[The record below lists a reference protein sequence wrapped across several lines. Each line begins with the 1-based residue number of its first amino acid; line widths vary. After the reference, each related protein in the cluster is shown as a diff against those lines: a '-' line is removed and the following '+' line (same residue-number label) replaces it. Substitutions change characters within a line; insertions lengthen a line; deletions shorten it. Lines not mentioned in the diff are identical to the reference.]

1 MNKHIIAML
10 LYFAAAAFFLL
21 YVFLDVNTVLVGA
34 VLLIAAVIFSR
45 SIKK

>member
-10 LYFAAAAFFLL
+10 LYFAAAAFFFL
-21 YVFLDVNTVLVGA
+21 YVFLDVNTIVVGA

>member
-21 YVFLDVNTVLVGA
+21 YVFLDVNAIVVGA